1 MITEYLKDNN
11 LIICPN
17 TLKRKIVNE
26 INSNN
31 KIVSFRIMDLIE
43 FKKNYFFDYDKKTI
57 YYLMKKLKDLNKK
70 YPI

>member
-43 FKKNYFFDYDKKTI
+43 FKKNYFFDYEK
-57 YYLMKKLKDLNKK
+57 N
-70 YPI
+70 